1 MTLDRRPAALDHA
14 PVYRNWKLPPIFTE
28 LRQRLERRHGPHS
41 GARQY
46 IRVLQML
53 AEHPVNRLGRAIE
66 QSVVADADLIRRRA
80 QRLAQRDDLTSSA
93 DDVVIDQPERVC
105 PQVPM
110 PDLGQFNQL
119 LSSGVFCHEQ
129 TAGKRQA

>member
-1 MTLDRRPAALDHA
+1 MTGCSVQGQSLCRRLCEFRTRFGAETGQVSALLCQEF
-14 PVYRNWKLPPIFTE
+14 W
-28 LRQRLERRHGPHS
+28 
-41 GARQY
+41 
-46 IRVLQML
+46 
-53 AEHPVNRLGRAIE
+53 
-66 QSVVADADLIRRRA
+66 
-80 QRLAQRDDLTSSA
+80 TSSA

-129 TAGKRQA
+129 TAGKHQA